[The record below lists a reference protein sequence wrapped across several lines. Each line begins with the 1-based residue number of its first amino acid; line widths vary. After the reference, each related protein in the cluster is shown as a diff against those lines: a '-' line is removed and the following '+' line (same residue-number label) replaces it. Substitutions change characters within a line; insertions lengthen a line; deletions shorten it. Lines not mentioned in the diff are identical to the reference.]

1 MSGQAAAVS
10 VPGLLA
16 LLEACG
22 AHVTAGEGEGLAL
35 TGKRPP
41 APLLEQVKA
50 RKAEVLAYL
59 RGQVEDP
66 AKEEAGAEGGAA
78 AGPSS
83 SSPHGQ
89 AAGGEVVTKCDNL
102 PAPHEDPEGR
112 EDLPGVSSADTGTRP
127 ARPDWEKEAARAGR
141 CGSCARALPA
151 PDWGPLMVTCGA
163 DPVAWWPLPP
173 PFALHVGA
181 RCGAYLMPGEEIGR
195 GYRSKEAAK
204 TWGAGLPARP
214 VARPAAGRGGQI

>member
-22 AHVTAGEGEGLAL
+22 AHVTAGEGEALAL

-41 APLLEQVKA
+41 APLLEQVRA
-50 RKAEVLAYL
+50 RKPDILAYL
-59 RGQVEDP
+59 RGQVADP
-66 AKEEAGAEGGAA
+66 AKEEAGPEGGAA

-102 PAPHEDPEGR
+102 PAPHEGLAHFEGR
-112 EDLPGVSSADTGTRP
+112 PSQTATVC
-127 ARPDWEKEAARAGR
+127 PDWEEEAAKPGR